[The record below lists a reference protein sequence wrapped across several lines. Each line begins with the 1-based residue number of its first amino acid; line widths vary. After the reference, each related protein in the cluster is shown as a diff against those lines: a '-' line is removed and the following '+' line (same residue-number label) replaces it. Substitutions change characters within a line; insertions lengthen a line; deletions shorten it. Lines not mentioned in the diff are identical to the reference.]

1 MHPKISKG
9 AYIALSKIAHD
20 LPADSAHLTITSTPH
35 GPRREVLAEL
45 YATPSKKGEFL
56 GVLAF
61 TLDSRNPH
69 LTAADDCCGRAAN
82 HFGKEYGALR
92 GRLIQIGIWPVS
104 KK

>member
-1 MHPKISKG
+1 M
-9 AYIALSKIAHD
+9 
-20 LPADSAHLTITSTPH
+20 LTFVEYLLNRSTPH

-69 LTAADDCCGRAAN
+69 LTAADDCCGCAAN
-82 HFGKEYGALR
+82 HAGKEYSALR
-92 GRLIQIGIWPVS
+92 GRLIQIGYVLHYLYL
-104 KK
+104 